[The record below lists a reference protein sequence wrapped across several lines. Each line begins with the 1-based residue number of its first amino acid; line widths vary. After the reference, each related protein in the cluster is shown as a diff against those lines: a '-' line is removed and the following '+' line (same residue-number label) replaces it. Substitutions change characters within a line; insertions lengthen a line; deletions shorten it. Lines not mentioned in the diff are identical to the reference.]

1 MSVHSYRPSTPSS
14 YASHHPKLVH
24 ISQADAT
31 SVAARAVYAPPPG
44 QQVPALVPQ
53 EQSRVAIPLYS
64 KQAMPTKS
72 SSSQSFQGAEQN
84 SQQMLPG
91 QFLEVVQSPMRNQ
104 SQGLY
109 NEVHAHPVL
118 VSSVSASQPAFPT
131 QCAPVQTTQPQLYLT
146 QPGVFPYEQRLYRS
160 PQFCQTQTLP
170 NQLAGHE
177 PCIQTLTFLESQIE
191 RQKLIEKNQS
201 EQLRIMWEKSNEQE
215 KKLEQLKVECRL
227 KDLRI
232 GYLKSR
238 MDPKN
243 IIETQKA
250 EVPRLRA
257 VIKEQRDELERL
269 QNAPGG
275 SDTDDTVKG
284 RRFGNGPGG
293 LDTDDTVKG
302 KRCERRSNKSRYVP
316 SRQNSYNTSSTPT
329 TVDYHPDELGKLREE
344 NEAFRLVIGRLE
356 RENSEISRLRVEVL
370 QLGQRL
376 REMKPLQKKIHQS
389 DYHSVAG

>member
-1 MSVHSYRPSTPSS
+1 MSVHSYSPSIPSS
-14 YASHHPKLVH
+14 YELDLQKLVH
-24 ISQADAT
+24 ISRADAT
-31 SVAARAVYAPPPG
+31 SVAARAVYAPLPG

-53 EQSRVAIPLYS
+53 EQSRMTTPIYS
-64 KQAMPTKS
+64 RQASPTKS

-84 SQQMLPG
+84 WQQMLPE
-91 QFLEVVQSPMRNQ
+91 QFVQSPMRNQ
-104 SQGLY
+104 SRGLY

-118 VSSVSASQPAFPT
+118 VSSVSAPQPAFRAR
-131 QCAPVQTTQPQLYLT
+131 CAPVRATQPQLYLT
-146 QPGVFPYEQRLYRS
+146 QPGVFPYEQRLYCS
-160 PQFCQTQTLP
+160 PQFGQTQTFP
-170 NQLAGHE
+170 NHLAGHE

-215 KKLEQLKVECRL
+215 KKLERLKVECRL

-232 GYLKSR
+232 VDLKTR

-243 IIETQKA
+243 ITDPQKA

-257 VIKEQRDELERL
+257 VIKEQRDELERI

-275 SDTDDTVKG
+275 LDTDDTVKG

-302 KRCERRSNKSRYVP
+302 KRCERRSNKSRFVP
-316 SRQNSYNTSSTPT
+316 SRRNSYNRSSTPT
-329 TVDYHPDELGKLREE
+329 TVDSHPDELGKLREE